1 MHSVSAEENPI
12 VFRKGRWEFEFEK
25 ADVIVTAARDIRL
38 SEVRG
43 PFERLVLDER
53 ERKER
58 AVLLGGGPRVR

>member
-1 MHSVSAEENPI
+1 MGHGPAEEDPI

>member
-1 MHSVSAEENPI
+1 MPAEDPI
-12 VFRKGRWEFEFEK
+12 SCRKGRWEFEFEK

-38 SEVRG
+38 SEGRG
-43 PFERLVLDER
+43 PLERLVLDER